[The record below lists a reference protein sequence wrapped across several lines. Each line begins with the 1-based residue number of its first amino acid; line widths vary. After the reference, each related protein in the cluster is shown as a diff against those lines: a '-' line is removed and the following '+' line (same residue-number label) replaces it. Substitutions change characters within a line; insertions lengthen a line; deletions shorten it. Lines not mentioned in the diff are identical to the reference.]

1 MKAKVCRISL
11 CILIFLSF
19 GLTFVGCGP
28 FTEDDIEWIE
38 VITYDDQLQIL
49 QALTP
54 AKIQKIDFVYV
65 RPENGGTR
73 VYKTFTETS
82 DLQAVLDALKSAN
95 LQTVDNQNPQ
105 GGWTVLLRI
114 WLLPA
119 VSGRDKDPLLIST
132 GGDTTVYVGDYAYAA
147 ENEAYYTDLIALY
160 ETSAAEEMPY
170 NV

>member
-1 MKAKVCRISL
+1 MKAKTWQICLFVL
-11 CILIFLSF
+11 LFLFLSF
-19 GLTFVGCGP
+19 ALAGCGP
-28 FTEDDIEWIE
+28 FTEDDNEWIE

-54 AKIQKIDFVYV
+54 AEIQKIDFVYV
-65 RPENGGTR
+65 RPESGGTR

-95 LQTVDNQNPQ
+95 LQTVDNQEPK

-114 WLLPA
+114 WQLPA
-119 VSGRDKDPLLIST
+119 TAGRDIDPLLIST
-132 GGDTTVYVGDYAYAA
+132 GGDTTVHVGDYAYAA

-160 ETSAAEEMPY
+160 DASAAEEMPY
-170 NV
+170 TV

>member
-1 MKAKVCRISL
+1 MKAKAWRISL
-11 CILIFLSF
+11 CILLFLSL

-28 FTEDDIEWIE
+28 FTEDDNEWIE
-38 VITYDDQLQIL
+38 VITYEDQLQIL

-54 AKIQKIDFVYV
+54 AEIQKIDFVYV

-73 VYKTFTETS
+73 VYKTFTEMS

-95 LQTVDNQNPQ
+95 LQTVDNQDPQ

-114 WLLPA
+114 WRTETA
-119 VSGRDKDPLLIST
+119 GEVSAPLLIST
-132 GGDTTVYVGDYAYAA
+132 GGDTSVYVGDYAYAA

-170 NV
+170 TV